1 MEGIMKQLYPL
12 RGKGVRYSEAFKR
25 KVVQD
30 IITGIYS
37 ANKARE
43 VYDIGGKMTIYKWLD
58 QYGIPTKFNKQEA
71 KMKKQKGQ
79 NITDLQARVR
89 LLEQVVADLSLEK
102 KILET
107 TIDIANQ
114 TYNLDLKKN
123 TGIQSLEKSIE
134 KVVTESVSKK

>member
-1 MEGIMKQLYPL
+1 MEGIMKQLYPI

-58 QYGIPTKFNKQEA
+58 QYGIATKFNK
-71 KMKKQKGQ
+71 MG
-79 NITDLQARVR
+79 
-89 LLEQVVADLSLEK
+89 S
-102 KILET
+102 
-107 TIDIANQ
+107 
-114 TYNLDLKKN
+114 
-123 TGIQSLEKSIE
+123 
-134 KVVTESVSKK
+134 

>member
-1 MEGIMKQLYPL
+1 MKQLYPL

-58 QYGIPTKFNKQEA
+58 QYGIPTKFNKQGV
-71 KMKKQKGQ
+71 KMKKQKSQ
-79 NITDLQARVR
+79 SLTDLQARIR

-123 TGIQSLEKSIE
+123 TEIPSLEKSIE
-134 KVVTESVSKK
+134 KVVTDSVSKK